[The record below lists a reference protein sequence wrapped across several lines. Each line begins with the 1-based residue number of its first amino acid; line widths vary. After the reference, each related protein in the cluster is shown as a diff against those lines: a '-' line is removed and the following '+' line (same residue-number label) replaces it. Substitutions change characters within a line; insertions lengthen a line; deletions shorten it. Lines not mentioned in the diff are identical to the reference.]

1 MMGEIAMSTK
11 DEVIVALVS
20 LVRALNA
27 GNHIGALMILHEN
40 EEDLLPKAE
49 RIRTLIE
56 QSKVVR
62 KIK

>member
-1 MMGEIAMSTK
+1 
-11 DEVIVALVS
+11 
-20 LVRALNA
+20 
-27 GNHIGALMILHEN
+27 MILQEN

-49 RIRTLIE
+49 RIRKLIT